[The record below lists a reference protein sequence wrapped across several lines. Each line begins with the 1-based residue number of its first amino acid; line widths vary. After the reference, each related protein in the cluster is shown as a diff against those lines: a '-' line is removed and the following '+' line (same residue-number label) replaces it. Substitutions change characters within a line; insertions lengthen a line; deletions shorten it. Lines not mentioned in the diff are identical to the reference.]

1 MGFSASIE
9 LENEFS
15 DRFWFWTGLSGKRY
29 IHSVYSSE
37 NCPPLPGAI
46 YVVVRRLENDNRV
59 PVRMGR
65 FSPLWDFPLP
75 VDAND
80 SRYEIHVHLLA
91 GDENQTVRV
100 YDDLAAAL
108 ELEAHDAP
116 DTRRASSVPS
126 DISFAQPALPLFAD
140 IAA

>member
-1 MGFSASIE
+1 MGFSASAE
-9 LENEFS
+9 LESEFS

-29 IHSVYSSE
+29 IHSVYSTE

-46 YVVVRRLENDNRV
+46 YVMVRRLESGTRV

-75 VDAND
+75 AEMTDGAC
-80 SRYEIHVHLLA
+80 EIHVHLLA
-91 GDENQTVRV
+91 GDESQTVHV
-100 YDDLAAAL
+100 YDDLAASL
-108 ELEAHDAP
+108 ELDAADAP
-116 DTRRASSVPS
+116 AICRPLPARDTARFVQAT
-126 DISFAQPALPLFAD
+126 LPLFSD

>member
-1 MGFSASIE
+1 MGFSASME

-29 IHSVYSSE
+29 IHSVYSVK

-46 YVVVRRLENDNRV
+46 YVVTRRLDSDNRV

-80 SRYEIHVHLLA
+80 SDYEIHVHLLA
-91 GDENQTVRV
+91 GDEEQTVRV

-108 ELEAHDAP
+108 ELEAHDVQDA
-116 DTRRASSVPS
+116 RRASPVP
-126 DISFAQPALPLFAD
+126 DDVRFTQATLPMFAD
-140 IAA
+140 MAA

>member
-1 MGFSASIE
+1 MGFSAGME
-9 LENEFS
+9 LEDEFS

-29 IHSVYSSE
+29 IHSIYSAK

-46 YVVVRRLENDNRV
+46 YVVARRLDSDNRV

-75 VDAND
+75 VNADD
-80 SRYEIHVHLLA
+80 SGCEIHVHLLA
-91 GDENQTVRV
+91 GDEIQTACVF
-100 YDDLAAAL
+100 DDLAAAL
-108 ELEAHDAP
+108 ELQTHNEHEAS
-116 DTRRASSVPS
+116 RPS
-126 DISFAQPALPLFAD
+126 PVVSDVSFAQPTLPLFAE

>member
-1 MGFSASIE
+1 MGFSASME

-29 IHSVYSSE
+29 IHSVYSVK

-46 YVVVRRLENDNRV
+46 YVVTRRLDSDNRV

-80 SRYEIHVHLLA
+80 SDYEIHVHLLA
-91 GDENQTVRV
+91 GDEEQTVRV

-108 ELEAHDAP
+108 ELEAHDVQ
-116 DTRRASSVPS
+116 DTRRASPVP
-126 DISFAQPALPLFAD
+126 DDVRYTQATLPMFAD
-140 IAA
+140 MAA

>member
-1 MGFSASIE
+1 MGFSAGME

-29 IHSVYSSE
+29 IHSVYHAK

-46 YVVVRRLENDNRV
+46 YVVARRLDNDRRV

-75 VDAND
+75 LDAED
-80 SRYEIHVHLLA
+80 GGCEIHVHLLA
-91 GDENQTVRV
+91 GDEIQTARV
-100 YDDLAAAL
+100 FDDLAAAL
-108 ELEAHDAP
+108 ELETHEEQEVF
-116 DTRRASSVPS
+116 RASPVANQV
-126 DISFAQPALPLFAD
+126 SFTQPTLPLFAE

>member
-1 MGFSASIE
+1 MGFSASAE

-29 IHSVYSSE
+29 IHSVYSID

-46 YVVVRRLENDNRV
+46 YVMVRRLESGGRV

-75 VDAND
+75 AEMTDGACEV
-80 SRYEIHVHLLA
+80 HVHLLA
-91 GDENQTVRV
+91 GDESQAVRV
-100 YDDLAAAL
+100 YDDLAACL
-108 ELEAHDAP
+108 ELAAADAP
-116 DTRRASSVPS
+116 AVCRPLPARDTSRLV
-126 DISFAQPALPLFAD
+126 QPALPLFSD
-140 IAA
+140 MAA

>member
-1 MGFSASIE
+1 MGFGASME

-46 YVVVRRLENDNRV
+46 YVVVRRLESDNRV

-75 VDAND
+75 VDVND
-80 SRYEIHVHLLA
+80 SDYEIHVHLLA
-91 GDENQTVRV
+91 GDENRTARV

-108 ELEAHDAP
+108 ELEAHDTL
-116 DTRRASSVPS
+116 DTHRASPVP
-126 DISFAQPALPLFAD
+126 DDVSFTQPTLPLFAE

>member
-1 MGFSASIE
+1 MGFSASME
-9 LENEFS
+9 LEKEFS
-15 DRFWFWTGLSGKRY
+15 NRFWFWTGLSGKRY
-29 IHSVYSSE
+29 IHSVYKSG

-65 FSPLWDFPLP
+65 FSPLWDFPIP
-75 VDAND
+75 VDADD
-80 SRYEIHVHLLA
+80 SDYEIHVHLLA
-91 GDENQTVRV
+91 GDEIQTVRV

-108 ELEAHDAP
+108 ELEAHDTP
-116 DTRRASSVPS
+116 DTPRALPVADDVCYTQPS
-126 DISFAQPALPLFAD
+126 LPLFAE